1 MQVFPNGTC
10 SGFVRYS
17 PSEVMSRSEATKSG
31 SEPALTLYIIY
42 LLSQRMPGVRQLR
55 SSNLCS
61 LPKPASPPQAAHY
74 LLFRSCWALTSLLA
88 APQGKLYGAL
98 SASCPGTQQAWG
110 HSQSCPPSQCP
121 KPFPMGKQPTLRP
134 TATPLAPCRYLMEH
148 S

>member
-10 SGFVRYS
+10 SGFVHYS

-42 LLSQRMPGVRQLR
+42 LLSQRMPGVRQFC

-110 HSQSCPPSQCP
+110 HSRHGDTARAALPPSAPNPSPWGSSPPC
-121 KPFPMGKQPTLRP
+121 G
-134 TATPLAPCRYLMEH
+134 PLPPL
-148 S
+148 